1 MLKTLND
8 ERTQVDN
15 AYEFETKVNGVY
27 RIRMGT
33 AYGLQKPGLRWP
45 RSVKGIY

>member
-8 ERTQVDN
+8 KRAQADDL
-15 AYEFETKVNGVY
+15 YEFETKVNGVY

-33 AYGLQKPGLRWP
+33 AYGLQKLGLH
-45 RSVKGIY
+45 